1 MFSLLGFQSTVTA
14 AGQVL
19 YWQSRCMCVLV
30 GSSHQ
35 RGVSH
40 CSEKA
45 HLQWC
50 WQGWNFDR
58 SLIFLKQMFAA
69 IIVNQTYP

>member
-19 YWQSRCMCVLV
+19 HWHSRCMCVLF